1 MLSYLHGDHG
11 RAPLS
16 LLRTLQDIAN
26 YSLLAA
32 DGEIG
37 CIRAL
42 LFDDATG
49 VVRYLMVVSQDWLQ
63 GQPVLISPVAVGEV
77 CDTRKTISIELTREQ
92 IASAP
97 RFKPDMSITRAYEQA
112 YFEHYNWPPYWEQAS
127 GAVKP
132 LAQVSVDSLND
143 DVGLCSSQNL
153 TGVDVVADQCIVGQ
167 LEHMIVDIQY
177 WQLRY
182 LGIKT
187 RGFVEDKA
195 LLINLAWIERMD
207 LQRRRVTVNMHREAI
222 QHAPSFEAGKPI
234 SRAYE
239 EKLFDYHRRQPY
251 WL

>member
-1 MLSYLHGDHG
+1 MLPYLYDDHESV
-11 RAPLS
+11 PLS
-16 LLRTLQDIAN
+16 FLRALQDLVS

-37 CIRAL
+37 RIIAL
-42 LFDDATG
+42 FFDDATG
-49 VVRYLMVVSQDWLQ
+49 AIRYLMVASPDWLQ

-77 CDTRKTISIELTREQ
+77 SDSRKTITIELTREQ

-97 RFKPDMSITRAYEQA
+97 RFKPEMPITRAYEQA

-127 GAVKP
+127 GAVKRP
-132 LAQVSVDSLND
+132 AQPSVDSLND

-187 RGFVEDKA
+187 RGFAEDKA

-207 LQRRRVTVNMHREAI
+207 LQRGRVTVNMHREAI

-239 EKLFDYHRRQPY
+239 EKLFDYHRR
-251 WL
+251 